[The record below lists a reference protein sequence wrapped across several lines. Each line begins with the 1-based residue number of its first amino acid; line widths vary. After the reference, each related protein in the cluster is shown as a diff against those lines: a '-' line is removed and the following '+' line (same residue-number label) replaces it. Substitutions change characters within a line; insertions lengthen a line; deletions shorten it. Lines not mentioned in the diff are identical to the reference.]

1 MYVVVSIRKDTKKT
15 PHTQNKNLMAAV
27 CPLMHDFD
35 CCLLR
40 PKRREIDVAKCKEIH
55 FFKGI
60 LRKIQKNNV
69 ILQMDSQL
77 LVKSMG

>member
-15 PHTQNKNLMAAV
+15 PHTQNKILMAAV

-35 CCLLR
+35 CCFLKAGKMR
-40 PKRREIDVAKCKEIH
+40 NRCGKMQRDT

-69 ILQMDSQL
+69 ILQMDSRL
-77 LVKSMG
+77 LVKSLG